1 MRRPQPRPEEREL
14 VPSPAKNPGCAFPP
28 SFLPVL
34 LGFAVTRDI
43 SMACLPLC
51 LLGTPSTASPSRWD
65 ALEKGMAVDH
75 FPRIPS
81 LGRATSGK
89 FLWGWGC
96 RAASATRELRVLLWD
111 QRRGK
116 RLPRGAVPPVG
127 SALSHKTF
135 VCTRPE
141 GMGRCGAE
149 LLMHGCLMR
158 KAALDLEGTI
168 YTSIF

>member
-1 MRRPQPRPEEREL
+1 MLSLPPFSRCYWALQSPGTSAWL
-14 VPSPAKNPGCAFPP
+14 VCLCACWEPPA
-28 SFLPVL
+28 LP
-34 LGFAVTRDI
+34 A
-43 SMACLPLC
+43 LPDGML
-51 LLGTPSTASPSRWD
+51 WK
-65 ALEKGMAVDH
+65 KGMAVDH
-75 FPRIPS
+75 SPGISS

-89 FLWGWGC
+89 FLWGWGR

-116 RLPRGAVPPVG
+116 RLPCGAVPPVG

-149 LLMHGCLMR
+149 LLMQGCLMR